1 MLTTIAFSITQ
12 LYPIFLG
19 ALWSRFSPVVWL
31 QETGNRDM
39 KGSRNENREGR
50 ALPRIWFLSSKEE
63 ISVETVRKEGV
74 ERRRWRAGRA
84 ETDSSIFPTLFS
96 SRKDRDRDRF
106 LVAFDVHFSNDRVS
120 FRLYMDFLNRGN
132 RGLFFFFSHHVDWN
146 LIEFRFINVWEIR
159 VEYISEISDSDI
171 FERRSRDIEDR
182 IRFIWSR
189 LWEGNQI
196 SELKRTRNSLYLVN
210 KMKQSVCFSLRY
222 FYQIRIYNREKTSR
236 IIL

>member
-63 ISVETVRKEGV
+63 ISVEKRFAKRSRKEEV
-74 ERRRWRAGRA
+74 KTGRA
-84 ETDSSIFPTLFS
+84 ETDSSIFPTLLS

-132 RGLFFFFSHHVDWN
+132 WIILFFFIAFHPPCWLEFDRISFYQCLRDTRGTFCERFVIDKWN
-146 LIEFRFINVWEIR
+146 IFQKFQIQIFLNVYLEISKIEFVLFDLVCEKVIR
-159 VEYISEISDSDI
+159 YG
-171 FERRSRDIEDR
+171 IEK
-182 IRFIWSR
+182 
-189 LWEGNQI
+189 N
-196 SELKRTRNSLYLVN
+196 
-210 KMKQSVCFSLRY
+210 M
-222 FYQIRIYNREKTSR
+222 
-236 IIL
+236 